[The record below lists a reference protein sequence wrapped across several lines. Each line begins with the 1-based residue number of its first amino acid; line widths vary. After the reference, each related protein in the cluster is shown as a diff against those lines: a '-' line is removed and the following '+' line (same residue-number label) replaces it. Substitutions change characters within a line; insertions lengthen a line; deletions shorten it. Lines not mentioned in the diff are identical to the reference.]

1 MPKKIKPVE
10 LDMWYSA
17 SSGFVD
23 LAQSASLVNRVSL
36 RQGYQYAVDSVT
48 LFQSSTSDAVHQVQ
62 LYRLPNHWPMVNSWV
77 RCFEAWRK
85 QERQVVEDNPSIKA
99 RYNDFK
105 VCFNASHAPNASSN
119 WTNKLPEGYAIT
131 GGTTAYEWQCS
142 QIAVPNDPSPG
153 STEEYFMHVLG
164 ADAAPS
170 SPGTHDGSKGMINGY
185 AKARSRPQ
193 TQDPN
198 VVSSESWLIDMFD
211 LGDND
216 TEIWTNVREKND
228 EPPYLIDQE
237 TGSQYYPGGGN
248 QGSNIGEPVAYLQT
262 SQYQRQASVGGFL
275 ANCGLLNVEGSGT
288 NIGDCLLRIRLVPG
302 MYKGFMARSMH
313 EVN

>member
-1 MPKKIKPVE
+1 
-10 LDMWYSA
+10 
-17 SSGFVD
+17 
-23 LAQSASLVNRVSL
+23 
-36 RQGYQYAVDSVT
+36 
-48 LFQSSTSDAVHQVQ
+48 
-62 LYRLPNHWPMVNSWV
+62 
-77 RCFEAWRK
+77 
-85 QERQVVEDNPSIKA
+85 
-99 RYNDFK
+99 
-105 VCFNASHAPNASSN
+105 
-119 WTNKLPEGYAIT
+119 
-131 GGTTAYEWQCS
+131 
-142 QIAVPNDPSPG
+142 
-153 STEEYFMHVLG
+153 
-164 ADAAPS
+164 
-170 SPGTHDGSKGMINGY
+170 MINGY

-237 TGSQYYPGGGN
+237 TGLQYYPGGGN
-248 QGSNIGEPVAYLQT
+248 QGSDLGEPVAYLQT
-262 SQYQRQASVGGFL
+262 SQYQRQSSVGGFL
-275 ANCGLLNVEGSGT
+275 ANCGLLSVQGSGT